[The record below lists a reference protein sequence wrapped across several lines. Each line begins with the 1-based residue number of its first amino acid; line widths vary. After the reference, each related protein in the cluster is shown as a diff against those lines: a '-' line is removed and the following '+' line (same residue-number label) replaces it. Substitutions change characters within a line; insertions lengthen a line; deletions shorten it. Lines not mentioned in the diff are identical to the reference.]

1 MANLLNSVMRESSTF
16 QTIQALKNDTLRMRD
31 TLIGGYRS
39 TTQHITELKQS
50 NPYMR
55 KLLSWFDTQS
65 DVDASDVLEES
76 DDWGSD
82 STVVLNQTKLAE
94 IMHAQQSEMHRV
106 AKQKIETQI
115 QTTSEIVKTID
126 DRSVDIITSLQHT
139 SSYVSDI
146 SKKLDILI
154 QANMTMAEKA
164 RREEL
169 SIYDKNS
176 QTTFA
181 SLVNYFKSATKTNS
195 GSLMKKV
202 MHYFK
207 IDELDQRLNDSIKNF
222 QSKIVDAFFSI
233 PKMKE
238 LFGYGKGYAN
248 KNYGSYV
255 ENDYTREQAL
265 FDNAT
270 RHSIVSI
277 IPSYLKLITHQVTGN
292 MFHVTEEGQLSK
304 SQPRGFSGL
313 VTKAFDISGMRDSNL
328 TLVVQKATSQD
339 QSITEADVK
348 EVERILISQYVL
360 WMYQTGVTRVDEKM
374 FAYGGDGSIRTHVL
388 DILTASGKGSRE
400 KWGNVLTAIVGQLT
414 ANANFRKNF
423 AQVVNQCSDQLHRAA
438 RQYAIQSDG
447 SERMVFTQEMF
458 DRIALERLRY
468 GTARFEH
475 EGKSYRQLVRAGVV
489 KRSDLTQEQLKHY
502 NDKIDSFGNLNK
514 NMRFDAMR
522 DTSILAN
529 PNELKLKLLDR
540 IYSILNRGI
549 NVYSINRNKAFGR
562 MKLQQTSQLSSVTDS
577 QKESKPKPVQQS
589 SPIVVTPPKQFSLK
603 GLMSKIPSK
612 ILDKVSDIAGKV
624 ANAFDP
630 DRMKQKEAL
639 ASIKASAADG
649 TLTDDEVAQTETS
662 VSQIKDDKTKTKLR
676 NVIDRLR
683 SGLQKV
689 SAQKSPLGKAFMAVW
704 LLGKS
709 MISKYFSLSKKL
721 IISFGK
727 KALPFIMKS
736 LKSSLKKITS
746 GASAVKEGIKGIG
759 QNIKS
764 FGKTVG
770 SIPVNW
776 IKAFQ
781 YNRQRKQLESNDQKE
796 NERWLM
802 QRDAELAKQQKDEN
816 AVKRHDADEQ
826 KRKADVERSEQKEAE
841 AAEKEAERAERIQA
855 KMKNKQPSKFMD
867 KLKNSEF
874 LKGVSSVYSKRKK
887 IIAKSLED
895 QNSNAVESMLKK
907 QSADHLSFFGMIASM
922 ITDLGEHVQKW
933 FDAIRDRVSE
943 RRKLKEEKK
952 KENEKT
958 KAKKSF
964 GFNLGK
970 LVGGMLSAME
980 GIMQA
985 MATVI
990 ATLKGATKLMD
1001 LIQSILEK
1009 SLLPLN
1015 KVFRILTKNLK
1026 PILKSIQAMLTTI
1039 VTAVTA
1045 IVQSVVQ
1052 IIQPLFEAIGPILEQ
1067 IMSVLEPILNMLSDL
1082 ISLLVVPLVAI
1093 LRIYIIPRIKFM
1105 ANNLQIQ
1112 LGIFQVGFGLILT
1125 LLGGILTA
1133 CGYIAK
1139 IFGGKSLLESG
1150 KNMMDMGINMTTSG
1164 VSNVVTGMKNQ
1175 VLLIGD
1181 VASAVIDTVKPPTE
1195 EKQETNRI
1203 STSEQWITYN
1213 GSPMDGVA
1221 GSGDTPIEFSDTVQ
1235 EALGTLREIVGGI
1248 VNIFTGDD
1256 SVSASLK
1263 NENEKNAYKQS
1274 QIETEAK
1281 LTDDEKQQV
1290 DSQAFELFKT
1300 DYPQEPD
1307 ESDKDYKKRYESK
1320 KARYWTQAATNM
1332 LKEKVKQSPGGTNDA
1347 FTTMLNESVGDS
1359 GFLSGF
1365 ADTFG
1370 DIDSQVQQ
1378 GSGVSAFADTMA
1390 TQQSYGGQTYID
1402 GYDKEDLIK
1411 SMAEIIYAYMD
1422 KNTQAEPYHDTAA
1435 KYKITLRNG
1444 KTRNIRPDCSGTIS
1458 AAIQELGFTIKVGG
1472 QDVGEEGLRSW
1483 QFAGPTTNTL
1493 IYDKSGQLS
1502 KDWVVLPFSTAE
1514 LQRGDI
1520 TAGYWKSHG
1529 HVSLPVINT
1538 DTNKPKG
1545 LDAGGNSNLR
1555 QSYKAAVAYLNG
1567 EENVPWRDAMGA
1579 SWAGNSAQKI
1589 WRYVGKPVTRYV
1601 GSNAE
1606 GVNMGERD
1614 IFKYLVHN
1622 LGMSEIGAAGIMG
1635 ILYHE
1640 SGMHSNNLEDEYNKS
1655 RFFGMSDEEYTKA
1668 VDTGKESEQQFIY
1681 GRYYKRASW
1690 QTAGEAVGYGLSQF
1704 TSSDLKRDLYTRTIK
1719 KGKSIA
1725 DVPSQLDLLSSRLR
1739 GTKYN
1744 GTTLF
1749 NAISNAKTATQAN
1762 QYFLWRFAAGTGFNS
1777 DAEVL
1782 QRYSSW
1788 MKQSDIDK
1796 RHRKAEDY
1804 LAALHGSGDM
1814 SSDYQQSIIINNFY
1828 NNSYDLSG
1836 HIDSILYATYDVES
1850 QPIKELVASIFD
1862 EFPEYIEDDDDDF
1875 YFDDAFISTLANVF
1889 V

>member
-82 STVVLNQTKLAE
+82 STVVLNQTRLAE

-181 SLVNYFKSATKTNS
+181 SLVNYFKNATQTNS
-195 GSLMKKV
+195 GPLMKKV

-248 KNYGSYV
+248 TNYGSYV

-277 IPSYLKLITHQVTGN
+277 IPSYLKLIAHQVTGN

-328 TLVVQKATSQD
+328 TPVVQKATSRD

-360 WMYQTGVTRVDEKM
+360 RMYQTGVTRVDEKM
-374 FAYGGDGSIRTHVL
+374 FAYGGDGSIRAHVL

-400 KWGNVLTAIVGQLT
+400 KWGNVLTAITGQLA

-475 EGKSYRQLVRAGVV
+475 EGKSYRQLVRAGVI

-502 NDKIDSFGNLNK
+502 NDKIDSFGTLDK
-514 NMRFDAMR
+514 NMQFDAMS

-549 NVYSINRNKAFGR
+549 NVYSINGNKAFGR
-562 MKLQQTSQLSSVTDS
+562 MKLQQTSQPSSIMDF
-577 QKESKPKPVQQS
+577 QKESKQKPIQQS

-649 TLTDDEVAQTETS
+649 TLTDDEVAQTETG
-662 VSQIKDDKTKTKLR
+662 VSQIKDDKTRTKLH

-721 IISFGK
+721 IIGFGK

-746 GASAVKEGIKGIG
+746 GATAVKEGIKGIG

-764 FGKTVG
+764 VAKGAIE
-770 SIPVNW
+770 IPKNW
-776 IKAFQ
+776 IRAYRYDQ
-781 YNRQRKQLESNDQKE
+781 ERKQIEFNEQQE
-796 NERWLM
+796 NSRWLM
-802 QRDAELAKQQKDEN
+802 QHEADIREMQKGEIATRQYEEN
-816 AVKRHDADEQ
+816 RQREQIENEQRAD
-826 KRKADVERSEQKEAE
+826 E
-841 AAEKEAERAERIQA
+841 AAEKEEARVERVQEA
-855 KMKNKQPSKFMD
+855 MKNRKPSKILD
-867 KLKNSEF
+867 KLKGSEF

-895 QNSNAVESMLKK
+895 QNSNAVEDMLKR

-943 RRKLKEEKK
+943 RKKRKEEK
-952 KENEKT
+952 EQEKAQPQQ
-958 KAKKSF
+958 KHSF

-970 LVGGMLSAME
+970 VIGGMLSIME

-985 MATVI
+985 MASVI
-990 ATLKGATKLMD
+990 ATLKGVTKLMD
-1001 LIQSILEK
+1001 MIQSILQK
-1009 SLLPLN
+1009 SLNPLN
-1015 KVFRILTKNLK
+1015 EVFNILVKNLK
-1026 PILKSIQAMLTTI
+1026 PILATVQKMLTTI

-1045 IVQSVVQ
+1045 IVQSIVQ
-1052 IIQPLFEAIGPILEQ
+1052 IIQPIFEAIGPIIEQ
-1067 IMSVLEPILNMLSDL
+1067 IMNVLEPILEMLSDL

-1093 LRIYIIPRIKFM
+1093 IKIYIIPKIKFM

-1150 KNMMDMGINMTTSG
+1150 KNMMNLGINMTTSG
-1164 VSNVVTGMKNQ
+1164 ISNVVTGMKNQ
-1175 VLLIGD
+1175 VSLIGE
-1181 VASAVIDTVKPPTE
+1181 VAGALIDTVKPQQE
-1195 EKQETNRI
+1195 EQQQTSKI

-1256 SVSASLK
+1256 SISASLK
-1263 NENEKNAYKQS
+1263 DENEKNAYKQS
-1274 QIETEAK
+1274 QIEVEAK
-1281 LTDDEKQQV
+1281 LSDEEKQQI
-1290 DSQAFELFKT
+1290 DSQAFELFKEQ
-1300 DYPQEPD
+1300 YPKSSD
-1307 ESDKDYKKRYESK
+1307 ESDKDYKKRYEAK
-1320 KARYWTQAATNM
+1320 KARFWTQAATNT
-1332 LKEKVKQSPGGTNDA
+1332 LREKMKQSPGGTDDA

-1370 DIDSQVQQ
+1370 NADSQVQQ

-1472 QDVGEEGLRSW
+1472 KDVGEEGLRSW

-1520 TAGYWKSHG
+1520 TAGYWTSHG

-1589 WRYVGKPVTRYV
+1589 WRYVGKPMTKYV

-1606 GVNMGERD
+1606 GVNMGEKD

-1622 LGMSEIGAAGIMG
+1622 LGMSEVGAAGIMG

-1762 QYFLWRFAAGTGFNS
+1762 QYFLWRFAAGTSFNS
-1777 DAEVL
+1777 DADVL
-1782 QRYSSW
+1782 RHYSSW

-1796 RHRKAEDY
+1796 RHRKAEEY